1 MLPCHTTTCLL
12 NPFLFAQ
19 TLLFPQYK
27 HALSGSAQFVEG
39 HTLLEERVSLAKMV
53 GDGTEST
60 IYIAAVDAIVFS
72 SLWHRSLLLI
82 LLLCCRVS
90 FHDSTL
96 DSKQGA
102 WASITFYC
110 STSYAARSRLA
121 DHIWSLALFGDPFEP
136 RNCESAFRISD
147 LQGVIFL
154 VDDLDVTHQWG
165 YHLIILS

>member
-1 MLPCHTTTCLL
+1 MCCICINCSACCLATTTCLL

-60 IYIAAVDAIVFS
+60 ICIAAVDAIVLS

-90 FHDSTL
+90 FHDSNKAPEHL
-96 DSKQGA
+96 LH
-102 WASITFYC
+102 SI
-110 STSYAARSRLA
+110 A
-121 DHIWSLALFGDPFEP
+121 
-136 RNCESAFRISD
+136 
-147 LQGVIFL
+147 V
-154 VDDLDVTHQWG
+154 
-165 YHLIILS
+165 HLIISYRARSLFSPTTFGAKELRERFPHLGILRAGICTGSFFFGG